1 VRRAWRGARGADT
14 CVRLVARGLSSL
26 VEQLTAL
33 EAKIAVA
40 KEEVARAR
48 QAKAAVEEAGKD
60 VKERSSAIE
69 DQLAKLKAR
78 RPAEHRSA
86 AQFGRRRR
94 VAHAG

>member
-1 VRRAWRGARGADT
+1 MRRAWRGARRADS
-14 CVRLVARGLSSL
+14 CVRLVGWGPSL

-33 EAKIAVA
+33 ETKIAAA
-40 KEEVARAR
+40 KEEVTRAR
-48 QAKAAVEEAGKD
+48 QAKAAVEEAGKG

-78 RPAEHRSA
+78 RRADHCSA
-86 AQFGRRRR
+86 ALSGRHGS